1 MLETKFIEGELP
13 EGFRCEFDSF
23 LFNIPENLTLQVL
36 GGWHTFYAIRS
47 EKKVARAR
55 VHFHVQD
62 GLARSP
68 YRNPF
73 GGFEFSDAL
82 EPRELF
88 EFIRWVEARLVEKGV
103 KRIEIKSYP
112 HLYQTGRTA
121 ILTTFLFNLGYA
133 VKDAEISACIRVDA
147 TLLFSRMTS
156 WEKRKSGQLR
166 RSSLRFAAVPGQR
179 LQEVYDFIYACRAE
193 RKQSLSMAFP
203 QLKAVCDIFPD
214 KLALFGVYDVNSLAA
229 AAITIR
235 INKTILY
242 NFYYAHARA
251 YDALSPVVKLME
263 GIYQYSQTEGI
274 TVIDLG
280 TSSLNGKPN
289 FTLLDFKLHLG
300 ATPTQKLTFEK
311 TVST

>member
-1 MLETKFIEGELP
+1 MLETKFIEGVLP

-23 LFNIPENLTLQVL
+23 LFNVPENLTLQSL
-36 GGWHTFYAIRS
+36 QGWYSFYAIRT

-62 GLARSP
+62 GVARSP
-68 YRNPF
+68 HRNPF

-88 EFIRWVEARLVEKGV
+88 EFIRWVEARLLEKGV
-103 KRIEIKSYP
+103 TRVEIKSYP
-112 HLYQTGRTA
+112 LLYQSGRAA
-121 ILTTFLFNLGYA
+121 ILTTFLFNLGYS
-133 VKDAEISACIRVDA
+133 VKDAEVSACIKVDTTA
-147 TLLFSRMTS
+147 LFARMTS

-166 RSSLRFAAVPGQR
+166 RSNLRFAAVPVPR
-179 LQEVYDFIYACRAE
+179 LQEVYDFIHACRAE
-193 RKQSLSMAFP
+193 RKQTLSMTYP
-203 QLKAVCDIFPD
+203 QLKTVGDVFAD
-214 KLALFGVYDVNSLAA
+214 KLALFAVYDVNALVA
-229 AAITIR
+229 AAITLR
-235 INKTILY
+235 VNKTILY
-242 NFYYAHARA
+242 NFYYAHARQ

-263 GIYQYSQTEGI
+263 GIYQYCQAEGI
-274 TVIDLG
+274 TIIDLG

-311 TVST
+311 KLPV